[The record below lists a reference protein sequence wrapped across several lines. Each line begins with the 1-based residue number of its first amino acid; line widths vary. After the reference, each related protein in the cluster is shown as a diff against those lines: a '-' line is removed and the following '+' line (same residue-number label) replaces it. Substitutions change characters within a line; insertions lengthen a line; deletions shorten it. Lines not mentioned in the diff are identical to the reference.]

1 MVWLRE
7 LPWREPDAVLAAWGH
22 APWCAFLDSGGVLE
36 ERSRWHFFCHAP
48 RHVLSVSAGHV
59 TMDGRDLGALSP
71 RQVLALLREL
81 CPPSQAM
88 ELADSGVPFCGGLV
102 GFAGYGFGL
111 ALEAVPSIHLAQAGV
126 PDMAVALY
134 DYAYV
139 WDRQEKRCYVSG
151 FSSVSDMEAGCVA
164 AWHALPDQV
173 APAPVCPGLRL
184 EPDQSEAAY
193 CQAVA
198 RARDLIAAGDIFQVN
213 ITGRYTARLPE
224 GVAGVDLYR
233 RLRVQAPAPFGAYL
247 SCGAG
252 FSLLSC
258 SPERFLSVSAQGDVT
273 SRPIKGTAPRGVDAA
288 QDEVLAGLLAADE
301 KECAENLM
309 IVDLMRHDIGR
320 VARIGS
326 MRVKDF
332 LKVERFAHVH
342 HLVSEVRGTLLPE
355 RDAFDLLGATL
366 PPGSVTG
373 APKHRAL
380 EIIDALEASA
390 RGAYCGTVFRIGVD
404 GSMDSAVII
413 RSFECAGRVMRIG
426 VGGGITI
433 LSDPQK
439 EYEEM
444 RLKLAPFAAFAEG
457 V

>member
-1 MVWLRE
+1 MMDGDDLG
-7 LPWREPDAVLAAWGH
+7 LMSAAQ
-22 APWCAFLDSGGVLE
+22 
-36 ERSRWHFFCHAP
+36 
-48 RHVLSVSAGHV
+48 VLSFLRSLFPR
-59 TMDGRDLGALSP
+59 RDDP
-71 RQVLALLREL
+71 T
-81 CPPSQAM
+81 QA
-88 ELADSGVPFCGGLV
+88 ARVPFSGGLV
-102 GFAGYGFGL
+102 GFAGYAFGL
-111 ALEAVPSIHLAQAGV
+111 MLEGIRSRHAGQADV

-134 DYAYV
+134 EYAYA

-151 FSSVSDMEAGCVA
+151 FSQDRHEESQCAA
-164 AWHALPDQV
+164 AWYALPLQ
-173 APAPVCPGLRL
+173 AEPVPFCPSFTL
-184 EPDQSEAAY
+184 EPDQSEASY

-198 RARDLIAAGDIFQVN
+198 QARELIAAGDIFQVN
-213 ITGRYTARLPE
+213 ITGRYTAFLPD
-224 GVAGVDLYR
+224 GVSRVDLYR
-233 RLRVQAPAPFGAYL
+233 RLRADAPAPFGAYL
-247 SCGAG
+247 SCGAD

-258 SPERFLSVSAQGDVT
+258 SPERFLSVSDKGAVT
-273 SRPIKGTAPRGVDAA
+273 SRPIKGTAPRGLDAA
-288 QDEVLAGLLAADE
+288 QDEALARHLAEDE

-326 MRVKDF
+326 MQVQDF

-342 HLVSEVRGTLLPE
+342 HLVSEVRGTLRSE
-355 RDAFDLLGATL
+355 SDAFDLLAATL

-413 RSFECAGRVMRIG
+413 RSFECAGQVMRIG

-457 V
+457 A

>member
-1 MVWLRE
+1 MAWLRE
-7 LPWREPDAVLAAWGH
+7 LSWREPDSVLAAWGDV
-22 APWCAFLDSGGVLE
+22 PWCAFLDSGGALE
-36 ERSRWHFFCHAP
+36 ERSRWRFFCHAP
-48 RHVLSVSAGHV
+48 RHVLHVQAGRV
-59 TMDGRDLGALSP
+59 ILDGRDLGQMSAA
-71 RQVLALLREL
+71 QVLSFLRSL
-81 CPPSQAM
+81 CPWYDA
-88 ELADSGVPFCGGLV
+88 LAQQVEGVPFSGGLV
-102 GFAGYGFGL
+102 GFAGYAFGL
-111 ALEAVPSIHLAQAGV
+111 ALEGINSAHVAQADV

-134 DYAYV
+134 EYAYA

-151 FSSVSDMEAGCVA
+151 FSHDGYDSTRCVA
-164 AWHALPDQV
+164 AWHAVPEQMAPLP
-173 APAPVCPGLRL
+173 ACPSFTL
-184 EPDQSEAAY
+184 EPDQSADSY
-193 CQAVA
+193 RRAVA
-198 RARDLIAAGDIFQVN
+198 QARELIAAGDIFQVN
-213 ITGRYTARLPE
+213 ITGRYTALLPD
-224 GVAGVDLYR
+224 GVSKVDLYR
-233 RLRVQAPAPFGAYL
+233 RLRAHAPAPFGAYL
-247 SCGAG
+247 SCGAD

-258 SPERFLSVSAQGDVT
+258 SPERFVSVSDRGAVA
-273 SRPIKGTAPRGVDAA
+273 SRPIKGTAPRGQDAA
-288 QDEVLAGLLAADE
+288 QDEAFARMLAADE

-326 MRVKDF
+326 MQVQDF

-342 HLVSEVRGTLLPE
+342 HLVSEVRGTLQPE
-355 RDAFDLLGATL
+355 HDAFDLLAATL

-380 EIIDALEASA
+380 EIIDMLEASP

>member
-1 MVWLRE
+1 MAWLRE
-7 LPWREPDAVLAAWGH
+7 LPWREPDSVLAAWGH
-22 APWCAFLDSGGVLE
+22 EPWCAFLDSGGALE
-36 ERSRWHFFCHAP
+36 ARSRWSFFCHAP
-48 RHVLSVSAGHV
+48 RHVLTVSAGRV
-59 TMDGRDLGALSP
+59 MMDGEDLGCMSAAQVLSFLRSLSP
-71 RQVLALLREL
+71 RCDDLTEVAAR
-81 CPPSQAM
+81 
-88 ELADSGVPFCGGLV
+88 VPFSGGLV
-102 GFAGYGFGL
+102 GFAGYAFGL
-111 ALEAVPSIHLAQAGV
+111 MLEGVRSRHAGQADV

-134 DYAYV
+134 EYAYA

-151 FSSVSDMEAGCVA
+151 FSQGVHEESQCVA
-164 AWHALPDQV
+164 SWHALPLQ
-173 APAPVCPGLRL
+173 AEPVPFCPSFTL
-184 EPDQSEAAY
+184 EPDQSEASY

-198 RARDLIAAGDIFQVN
+198 QARELIAAGDIFQVN
-213 ITGRYTARLPE
+213 ITGRYAALLPD
-224 GVAGVDLYR
+224 GVSKVDLYR
-233 RLRVQAPAPFGAYL
+233 RLRADAPAPFGTYL
-247 SCGAG
+247 SCGAD

-258 SPERFLSVSAQGDVT
+258 SPERFLSVSDKGAVT
-273 SRPIKGTAPRGVDAA
+273 SRPIKGTAPRGLDAA
-288 QDEVLAGLLAADE
+288 HDEALARHLAADE

-326 MRVKDF
+326 MQVQDF

-355 RDAFDLLGATL
+355 SDVFDLLAATL

-373 APKHRAL
+373 APKHRTL

-413 RSFECAGRVMRIG
+413 RSFECAGQVMRIG

-457 V
+457 A